1 MLAKAVR
8 DHNLAGFKEY
18 AERLAANRQDWRTA
32 MSLEENVSESVLDLQ
47 ITGADNNLSVK
58 EVIKKRRVGELKM
71 DDLSADD
78 RLW

>member
-1 MLAKAVR
+1 MPSVLLPTGKIEELLWV
-8 DHNLAGFKEY
+8 
-18 AERLAANRQDWRTA
+18 
-32 MSLEENVSESVLDLQ
+32 LEEKVSESVLDLQ
-47 ITGADNNLSVK
+47 ITGADSNLSVK

>member
-1 MLAKAVR
+1 
-8 DHNLAGFKEY
+8 
-18 AERLAANRQDWRTA
+18 